1 MKQIPLLDHDSPTSL
16 HQQAEYQLRK
26 LISDKK
32 YSEGDLFPKEMEL
45 AKRWGISRN
54 TLRQAIANLVRDG
67 LLERKKR
74 QGTRVTK
81 RKITTDLSNWMSF
94 THEMEDK
101 GIPFKNLQQQVSVIQ
116 SDKEVSNKLGI
127 QPGTKIVCL
136 KRVRSTGRS
145 PMVYFESYFHP
156 RVGLTGKEKFE
167 QPLYEMLDEQFH
179 IVPLYS
185 QEEIKAIEAN
195 RKISGYLKINPGK
208 AVLERR
214 RTVLD
219 SGRNPI
225 EYNICYY
232 RSDFFSYSVEIK
244 RPI

>member
-1 MKQIPLLDHDSPTSL
+1 MKQIPLLDHDSPTAL

-32 YSEGDLFPKEMEL
+32 FTEGDLFPKEMEL

-74 QGTRVTK
+74 QGTRVSK
-81 RKITTDLSNWMSF
+81 RKITTDLANWISF

-101 GIPFKNLQQQVSVIQ
+101 GIPFKNLQQVVSIIK
-116 SDKEVSNKLGI
+116 SDKHVSNKLGI
-127 QPGTKIVCL
+127 LPGTKIVSL
-136 KRVRSTGRS
+136 KRVRSTGKN

-156 RVGLTGKEKFE
+156 RVGLTGRENFE
-167 QPLYEMLDEQFH
+167 QPLYEMLEEQFH

-195 RKISGYLKINPGK
+195 IKISKYLKIDPGK

-219 SGRNPI
+219 SGKNPI
-225 EYNICYY
+225 EYNVCFY

-244 RPI
+244 RPL